1 MAKKP
6 ASVKTQKMVTDIVV
20 HIFLAIVAIVWLIP
34 FIWLVAHSFRGESTG
49 QFTPGFFPTEFTFD
63 NYIKLFT
70 ETDSMNFPRT
80 FMNTFVIASSI
91 SKPSR
96 ASSPPSSR
104 GFASMASCPSRI
116 PQRAP

>member
-63 NYIKLFT
+63 NYIKLLKIAIIDICEGFQG
-70 ETDSMNFPRT
+70 F
-80 FMNTFVIASSI
+80 FFATFVVHVT
-91 SKPSR
+91 
-96 ASSPPSSR
+96 
-104 GFASMASCPSRI
+104 
-116 PQRAP
+116 